1 MKGLYGRLIDNHP
14 LANIAFL
21 IVLLGG
27 IASYL
32 SLPRAQD
39 PEINFNWVSII
50 TALPGASAED
60 VERELTGP
68 LEDAIKQV
76 KDIRFV
82 SSSSREAVSSILVR
96 FEEISERQFDKRAND
111 LRREIQNKASAE
123 LPPDAT
129 DPQVVEITS
138 SNGFPTAI
146 LVLHGAAG
154 EALRAQ
160 AFALKREIEGLAGVD
175 QVIAAG
181 FDEPELHV
189 DFDPAQLAATGLSPI
204 QLADGMLTLR
214 QDGIEKVLQGLT
226 DMPEVIGATNL

>member
-21 IVLLGG
+21 IVLLSG

-32 SLPRAQD
+32 SLTRAQD

-111 LRREIQNKASAE
+111 LRREIQNKASA
-123 LPPDAT
+123 
-129 DPQVVEITS
+129 
-138 SNGFPTAI
+138 
-146 LVLHGAAG
+146 
-154 EALRAQ
+154 
-160 AFALKREIEGLAGVD
+160 
-175 QVIAAG
+175 
-181 FDEPELHV
+181 
-189 DFDPAQLAATGLSPI
+189 
-204 QLADGMLTLR
+204 
-214 QDGIEKVLQGLT
+214 
-226 DMPEVIGATNL
+226 